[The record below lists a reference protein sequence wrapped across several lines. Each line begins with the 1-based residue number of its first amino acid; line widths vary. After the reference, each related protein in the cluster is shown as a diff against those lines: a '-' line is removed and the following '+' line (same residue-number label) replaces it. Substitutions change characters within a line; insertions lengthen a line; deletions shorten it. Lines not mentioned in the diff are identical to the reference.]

1 MTYDLAIVGAGAA
14 GLAAAVTAR
23 ELGLNTVVV
32 EASHR
37 IGGRGYTEMFAPGI
51 AFDLGCHWLHSA
63 TINPFVPIA
72 DRFGFRYRKG
82 TYPRGLFVNGRWA
95 TENERAELDAF
106 LERSHD
112 AVVAA
117 AEQGKPLSQA
127 DVTDRESV
135 WTPVFDH
142 FTTLGTSVDP
152 DQVGVE
158 DTASYNDTGENW
170 PLKDGFGALIAQ
182 FGADVDVT
190 LNCAVRRID
199 WSGGEIGLETAKG
212 RIAARRAL
220 VTVSTGI
227 LGAGDIRFDPALPD
241 WKEEAIAALPL
252 GTHNRVGILFD
263 RDVFG
268 PECPRGAVVMMPD
281 SEVQAIALNA
291 FGENYAVGYTGGRH
305 AVWLERAGQRAA
317 IDFTLERLVHVFGSS
332 VRPRVKRTIVTA
344 WHGDPWAK
352 GSYSAALPGQGH
364 QRIELA
370 RPIDNRL
377 FFAGEATSSEF
388 MATAHGAYLSG
399 IAAVRAIAATMG
411 LESAA

>member
-23 ELGLNTVVV
+23 ELGLATIVL

-37 IGGRGYTEMFAPGI
+37 IGGRGYTEIFAPGI

-63 TINPFVPIA
+63 SINPFVPIA
-72 DRFGFRYRKG
+72 ERFGFFYRKG
-82 TYPRGLFVNGRWA
+82 TYPRGLFLGGRWA
-95 TENERAELDAF
+95 TEPERAALDEF
-106 LERSHD
+106 LDQAHD
-112 AVVAA
+112 AIEMAA
-117 AEQGKPLSQA
+117 KEGKPLSQA
-127 DVTDRESV
+127 DVIDRESV

-142 FTTLGTSVDP
+142 FTTLGTSADP

-158 DTASYNDTGENW
+158 DTANYNDTGENW
-170 PLKDGFGALIAQ
+170 PLKDGFGALIVR
-182 FGADVDVT
+182 FGADAEAT

-199 WSGGEIGLETAKG
+199 WSGAEIGLDTVKG
-212 RIAARRAL
+212 RIEARRVL

-227 LGAGDIRFDPALPD
+227 LGAGDIRFDPALPG
-241 WKEEAIAALPL
+241 WKEAAIAALPL

-263 RDVFG
+263 RDIFG

-305 AVWLERAGQRAA
+305 AVWLERAGQQAA
-317 IDFTLERLVHVFGSS
+317 IDFTMERLVHVFGTGI
-332 VRPRVKRTIVTA
+332 RPHVKRTIVTA
-344 WHGDPWAK
+344 WHGDPWTK

-364 QRIELA
+364 QRGELA
-370 RPIDNRL
+370 RPIDDRL
-377 FFAGEATSSEF
+377 FFAGEATSKEF

-399 IAAVRAIAATMG
+399 MAAVRAIAATLG
-411 LESAA
+411 LETAA